1 MRTKDFAVS
10 VKAAGEDDGLQAGQ
24 VKMLVSV
31 FGNVDS
37 YGDVVVKG
45 AFAEDLAA
53 WRAKGDP
60 IPFIWSHEW
69 RDPFAYL
76 GKISP
81 EDARETDD
89 GLEVVATLDTSEN
102 TKAAQVYAL
111 LKNRMVTNAS
121 FAYDIEE
128 AEWVKYE
135 DESTGGTY
143 HVYELRKLHL
153 IEAGPCLIGA
163 NRETDLLAAKAAG
176 DLQRVVGGVK
186 AGRMLSA
193 KNYEDLQTAH
203 RAVGEVLASAA
214 QQDNAKAGKDSVGVE
229 PGNQSRDSDV
239 GSGASRKSERSTQ
252 QRARLALLDL

>member
-10 VKAAGEDDGLQAGQ
+10 VKAAGEDDGLQSGQ

-89 GLEVVATLDTSEN
+89 GLEVIATLDTSEN

-153 IEAGPCLIGA
+153 IEAGPCLVGA
-163 NRETDLLAAKAAG
+163 NRETDLLAAKTAEDLNRLAVGMKGGRELSTRSLDALRKAHDAVG
-176 DLQRVVGGVK
+176 DLLEQ
-186 AGRMLSA
+186 
-193 KNYEDLQTAH
+193 
-203 RAVGEVLASAA
+203 
-214 QQDNAKAGKDSVGVE
+214 SVGVE